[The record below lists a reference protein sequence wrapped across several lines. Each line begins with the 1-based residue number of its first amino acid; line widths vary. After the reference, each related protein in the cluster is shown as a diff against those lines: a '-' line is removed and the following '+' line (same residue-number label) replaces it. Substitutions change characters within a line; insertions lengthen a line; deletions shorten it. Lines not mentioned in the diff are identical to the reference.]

1 MTKQKSLLAALV
13 LGALGAC
20 QAPSSDPDSPDSP
33 DRDVLAITNA
43 RIFTAASDKAAFS
56 PALGTLLVQDGKILD
71 VGNIPVPSGTR
82 VVDAGGQSL
91 IPGLVVSHSHMGFKQ
106 LKSDALRGLTLNA
119 ASLFHLDNRIGS
131 LERGKD
137 ADFVILSGPPLDFE
151 SLVTTYVSPGGQNL
165 VGGYGAVV
173 KLNGRLV
180 RERAALSVSFGETA
194 LEAFEAFDEPTT
206 RQGMIGLLRQAFIRV
221 QNDAGG
227 GEDERALAQVLARE
241 IPLRVLANTPD
252 DILTALRLAEELVSR
267 SSSTRQQEA
276 MRSRT
281 PLPSTAQRSWSA
293 RASSALEAAALSK
306 PSRIRPV
313 LP

>member
-151 SLVTTYVSPGGQNL
+151 SLVTKVFIDGEEVFDRETGYNVFGQ
-165 VGGYGAVV
+165 
-173 KLNGRLV
+173 RV
-180 RERAALSVSFGETA
+180 REG
-194 LEAFEAFDEPTT
+194 
-206 RQGMIGLLRQAFIRV
+206 
-221 QNDAGG
+221 
-227 GEDERALAQVLARE
+227 
-241 IPLRVLANTPD
+241 
-252 DILTALRLAEELVSR
+252 
-267 SSSTRQQEA
+267 
-276 MRSRT
+276 
-281 PLPSTAQRSWSA
+281 W
-293 RASSALEAAALSK
+293 
-306 PSRIRPV
+306 
-313 LP
+313 

>member
-119 ASLFHLDNRIGS
+119 ASLFHLDNRRTWRFSKWLIMA
-131 LERGKD
+131 R
-137 ADFVILSGPPLDFE
+137 
-151 SLVTTYVSPGGQNL
+151 TR
-165 VGGYGAVV
+165 
-173 KLNGRLV
+173 RL
-180 RERAALSVSFGETA
+180 
-194 LEAFEAFDEPTT
+194 
-206 RQGMIGLLRQAFIRV
+206 I
-221 QNDAGG
+221 
-227 GEDERALAQVLARE
+227 
-241 IPLRVLANTPD
+241 
-252 DILTALRLAEELVSR
+252 R
-267 SSSTRQQEA
+267 SSS
-276 MRSRT
+276 RSM
-281 PLPSTAQRSWSA
+281 SF
-293 RASSALEAAALSK
+293 SSSSIEGAFRIWVEALSLQQGPPK
-306 PSRIRPV
+306 
-313 LP
+313 LLG